1 MSEIT
6 ADELKAQV
14 GGEPRSSK
22 WFTIDQS
29 KIDVFADATE
39 DWQFIHVDPENAAKT
54 PFGTTIAHGFLSA
67 SMLSAMAIDSE
78 PRVSGVAMAV
88 NYGFDKLRF
97 VSPVKVGARI
107 RGVFKTLSVEEAGG
121 PGRLLVKRDVT
132 VEIEGEEKP
141 ALKAVWLGMLFMEK
155 SA

>member
-39 DWQFIHVDPENAAKT
+39 DWQFIHVDPEKAAKT

-78 PRVSGVAMAV
+78 PRVGGVAMAV

-132 VEIEGEEKP
+132 VEVEGEEKP

-155 SA
+155 GA